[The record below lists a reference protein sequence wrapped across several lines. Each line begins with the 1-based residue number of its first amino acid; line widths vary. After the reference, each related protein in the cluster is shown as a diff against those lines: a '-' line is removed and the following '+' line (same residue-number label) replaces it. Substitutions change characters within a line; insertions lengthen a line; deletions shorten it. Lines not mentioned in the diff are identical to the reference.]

1 MFDIGWAEMAVI
13 ALLALVVIGP
23 KELPQA
29 MRTAAKWARKARGL
43 AREFQS
49 GVDDMIRE
57 ADLEDAKKTL
67 DAARS
72 MDLEKTIG
80 DTLDPTGSVEE
91 EALDLES
98 TARREAPDGEASDGF
113 GSIGED
119 YVPPESDEEEAG
131 DAAGATVI
139 EHPVKVAPP
148 DSVTPPPEPD
158 QAEAGPGEPEAPA
171 AASTGDDTSQKSA

>member
-13 ALLALVVIGP
+13 ALIALVILGP
-23 KELPQA
+23 KELPNA
-29 MRTAAKWARKARGL
+29 MRAAAKWARKARGL

-57 ADLEDAKKTL
+57 ADLEDTRKTL
-67 DAARS
+67 EAARS

-98 TARREAPDGEASDGF
+98 TARQEAPDSKASDVF

-119 YVPPESDEEEAG
+119 YVPPESAQDEAG
-131 DAAGATVI
+131 NAEGATVI

-148 DSVTPPPEPD
+148 NSVTPPAEPD
-158 QAEAGPGEPEAPA
+158 QAGAAAEAEAPA
-171 AASTGDDTSQKSA
+171 AGSAGDDSSQKSA

>member
-1 MFDIGWAEMAVI
+1 MAVI
-13 ALLALVVIGP
+13 ALLALVVLGP
-23 KELPQA
+23 KELPKA
-29 MRTAAKWARKARGL
+29 MRTAAQWARKARSL

-91 EALDLES
+91 EVRDLES
-98 TARREAPDGEASDGF
+98 TARREAPDSEASDDF

-119 YVPPESDEEEAG
+119 YVPPESAEDEAG
-131 DAAGATVI
+131 DAEGATVI
-139 EHPVKVAPP
+139 ENPVKVAPP

-158 QAEAGPGEPEAPA
+158 QAGAAAADAETPA
-171 AASTGDDTSQKSA
+171 AASSGDDASQKSA